1 MLTDQCVVAR
11 EAPTGE
17 EHAPRQDLDR
27 APPLGT
33 HRDAAHGAV
42 VAHEPLDDGTGA
54 DGHVRVA
61 RNRAREV
68 GEERGT
74 APLAREVEAGNGV
87 TRGHVR
93 GEQLDP
99 SPAAVREPGDERSSL
114 LGERGGDLRRQLV
127 VCGRAHVFCEAR
139 GVVRDPR
146 VALEAAARCG
156 QHLGF
161 ARGAAAELSPAL
173 EDDGAAPAVGRHDRS
188 GEAANARSHHQQVT
202 FLLPGA
208 SGHARP

>member
-1 MLTDQCVVAR
+1 MCSLTSASLP
-11 EAPTGE
+11 AK
-17 EHAPRQDLDR
+17 
-27 APPLGT
+27 PP
-33 HRDAAHGAV
+33 
-42 VAHEPLDDGTGA
+42 
-54 DGHVRVA
+54 
-61 RNRAREV
+61 
-68 GEERGT
+68 
-74 APLAREVEAGNGV
+74 
-87 TRGHVR
+87 
-93 GEQLDP
+93 Q
-99 SPAAVREPGDERSSL
+99 ERST
-114 LGERGGDLRRQLV
+114 RP
-127 VCGRAHVFCEAR
+127 AR
-139 GVVRDPR
+139 TWTDPR